1 MRKRVFIIGALV
13 ICLAAFATYSTISS
27 SGTEET
33 GKIRIGVRFD
43 QPGLGFKEGDNYSG
57 FDIDVARYV
66 AKKLGYPEEK
76 IIFKESPSKQRETLI
91 RNGDV
96 DLVFATYSITKAR
109 QSIVTFAGPYLTIGQ
124 DILVKGDNTS
134 IKTFEDLRNKRI
146 CTATG
151 STPAKTLQDAFGDEM
166 NFMGQ
171 PSYGEC
177 ITALASGVIDA
188 VVTDDIILAGLAA
201 AEGESDL
208 RLVGSRFTEE
218 SYGVGMKKGD
228 IKMCEKVDAALKDM
242 VDDGSWQKALDKNTQ
257 GSGYKIEKGVNPPSF
272 IKCE

>member
-1 MRKRVFIIGALV
+1 MRKRVVIIIALA
-13 ICLAAFATYSTISS
+13 ICIAVFATYSTISS
-27 SGTEET
+27 SGTDEE
-33 GKIRIGVRFD
+33 GKIKIGIKFD
-43 QPGLGFKEGDNYSG
+43 QPGLGFKEGNSYSG
-57 FDIDVARYV
+57 FDVDVARYV

-76 IIFKESPSKQRETLI
+76 IMFKEAPSKQRETLI
-91 RNGDV
+91 QNGDV

-109 QSIVTFAGPYLTIGQ
+109 QSVITFAGPYLTIGQ
-124 DILVKGDNTS
+124 DILVKIDNTS

-151 STPAKTLQDAFGDEM
+151 STPAKTIQEAFGDEM

-177 ITALASGVIDA
+177 ITALASGVVDA
-188 VVTDDIILAGLAA
+188 VVTDDIILAGFAA
-201 AEGESDL
+201 AEGKSDL
-208 RLVGSRFTEE
+208 KLVGSRFTEE

-228 IKMCEKVDAALKDM
+228 VELCEKVDAALKDM
-242 VDDGSWQKALDKNTQ
+242 IDDGSWQKALNENTQ